1 MVIVGAARG
10 GLVEDSGLGGT
21 NQRHGDP
28 DAMVVPPSRVSV
40 LYVVSRRAWA
50 GIQFGFGLT
59 CGSGSC
65 PPRNGSLHFLEI
77 SGQNSRSTSN
87 PTSVRTLQPTPSPP
101 RANPRSLPPR

>member
-21 NQRHGDP
+21 NQRHGHP
-28 DAMVVPPSRVSV
+28 DAMGVPHSRGSV

-50 GIQFGFGLT
+50 GIQFVFGLT

-87 PTSVRTLQPTPSPP
+87 PTSVRTLPPTPPAARAHP
-101 RANPRSLPPR
+101 RLFPR